1 MSVISTLK
9 FIVNHPLNRSNKIQA
24 IFRFAKWQILNMIS
38 KKTIVYEFTKNSKLI
53 ISRGMTGATGNYYCG
68 LHEFYDMGFLLHFM
82 RKEDLFVD
90 IGANIGSYTILA
102 SAQVGCRT
110 IAVEPVPT
118 TFGCLKNNIS
128 LNNIEDKVTA
138 LNIALGSAP
147 GKISFTS
154 NLDTM
159 NHVSNNNLENDI
171 VVDVSKLDSILNDVF
186 PSLIKL
192 DVEGFESEV
201 INGASQTLLNPT
213 LKAIIIELNGSGTK
227 FGFDDKDIHYK
238 LLKMDFKPY
247 TYDPFQRNLS
257 QVESF
262 GVENTIYI
270 RDIDFVFDRV
280 QSANKIK
287 ILNQEF

>member
-1 MSVISTLK
+1 MSIISTLK
-9 FIVNHPLNRSNKIQA
+9 FIVNHPLNRAKKIQA
-24 IFRFAKWQILNMIS
+24 VFRFTKWQILNLIS
-38 KKTIVYEFTKNSKLI
+38 KKTIVYNFTQNSKLI

-68 LHEFYDMGFLLHFM
+68 LHEFNDMGFLLHFL

-90 IGANIGSYTILA
+90 VGANIGSYTILA
-102 SAQVGCRT
+102 SAQIGCRT
-110 IAVEPVPT
+110 IAIEPVPN
-118 TFGCLKNNIS
+118 TFQYLINNIA
-128 LNNIEDKVTA
+128 LNKIEGKVTA
-138 LNIALGSAP
+138 LNLALGSET

-171 VVDVSKLDSILNDVF
+171 VVNVSKLDNIINDNL
-186 PSLIKL
+186 PSLIKI

-201 INGASQTLLNPT
+201 LRGASKTLQNPD
-213 LKAIIIELNGSGTK
+213 LKGIIIELNGSGNK
-227 FGFDDKDIHYK
+227 FGFDDKDIHHK
-238 LLKMDFKPY
+238 LLAMNFKPY
-247 TYDPFQRNLS
+247 TYEPFQRNLKL
-257 QVESF
+257 VESY

-270 RDIDFVFDRV
+270 RDFEFVNNRV